1 MNITEQYYLDNSKEF
16 FDSTINADVTPL
28 YDHFLKYI
36 LDKGHIL
43 DLGCGSGRDT
53 RAFLNK
59 GFTVDAIDG
68 SIFIEDIDT
77 VVIHDIKS
85 GYTNRCPISEV
96 CYPETH

>member
-85 GYTNRCPISEV
+85 GYTNRCKISDV
-96 CYPETH
+96 CYTG